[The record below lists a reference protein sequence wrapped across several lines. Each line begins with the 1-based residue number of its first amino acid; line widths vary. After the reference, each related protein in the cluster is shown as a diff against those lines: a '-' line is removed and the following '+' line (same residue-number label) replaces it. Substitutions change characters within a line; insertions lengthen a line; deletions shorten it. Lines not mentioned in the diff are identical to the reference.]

1 MTHTNHYQYSG
12 NISSRHSRRNHCEI
26 TKEYFPDTTYN
37 DYIVAYGLTL
47 LFISPSLSV
56 INLMSEKDRNK
67 TKVLTTKDLQ
77 KVNQE
82 IYTDL
87 SRTQLIHILLKQM
100 LQRIK
105 NNRSEQ

>member
-1 MTHTNHYQYSG
+1 
-12 NISSRHSRRNHCEI
+12 
-26 TKEYFPDTTYN
+26 
-37 DYIVAYGLTL
+37 
-47 LFISPSLSV
+47 
-56 INLMSEKDRNK
+56 MSEKDRNE